1 MQILA
6 TFVNISM
13 THNGNVKAEL
23 ANVTIS
29 VMQNSD
35 LVVFCLSDSKVTG
48 FVVFMDV
55 LHVL

>member
-1 MQILA
+1 
-6 TFVNISM
+6 M